1 MIMAS
6 ALVLLAEGFEE
17 IEAVSIIDIMRRGGV
32 EVDSAYL
39 PGEFE
44 NDLVLG
50 ANGITVQADIALA
63 SASVEEYDA
72 VVLPGGWGGTN
83 RLAENPLA
91 QQTLK
96 DFAAAGKWV
105 AAMCAAPY
113 ALHVAGVLSPRY
125 TCYPSVEEQIRPA
138 DRVADEVVVVDGKV
152 ITSQGP
158 GTAICFGRELVRQ
171 LVGQESFETVRVGTL
186 STHCPA

>member
-1 MIMAS
+1 MAR
-6 ALVLLAEGFEE
+6 ALVPLAEGFEE
-17 IEAVSIIDIMRRGGV
+17 IEAIAIIDILRRGGV
-32 EVDSAYL
+32 EVQSAYL

-44 NDLVLG
+44 SDLVLG
-50 ANGITVQADIALA
+50 ANGITVQADVSLKTVM
-63 SASVEEYDA
+63 VEEYDI

-83 RLAENPLA
+83 HLAENPLS
-91 QQTLK
+91 QQILK
-96 DFAAAGKWV
+96 DFSATGKWV

-138 DRVADEVVVVDGKV
+138 DRIADEKVVIDGKV

-158 GTAICFGRELVRQ
+158 GTAICFGLEIVRH
-171 LVGQESFETVRVGTL
+171 LVGEESYRAVREGTL
-186 STHCPA
+186 STHC

>member
-1 MIMAS
+1 MAR
-6 ALVLLAEGFEE
+6 ALVPLAEGFEE
-17 IEAVSIIDIMRRGGV
+17 IEAVSIIDILRRGGV
-32 EVDSAYL
+32 EVQSAYL

-44 NDLVLG
+44 SDLVLG
-50 ANGITVQADIALA
+50 ANGITVQADISLKNAA
-63 SASVEEYDA
+63 VSDYDII
-72 VVLPGGWGGTN
+72 VLPGGWGGTN
-83 RLAENPLA
+83 RLAENPLS
-91 QQTLK
+91 QQLLK

-138 DRVADEVVVVDGKV
+138 DRVADEKVVVDGKV

-158 GTAICFGRELVRQ
+158 GTAICFGLEIIRQ
-171 LVGQESFETVRVGTL
+171 LVGEASYQAVREGTL
-186 STHCPA
+186 STHC

>member
-1 MIMAS
+1 MAR
-6 ALVLLAEGFEE
+6 ALVPLAEGFEE
-17 IEAVSIIDIMRRGGV
+17 IEAVSIIDILRRGGV
-32 EVDSAYL
+32 EVQSAYL

-44 NDLVLG
+44 SDLVLG
-50 ANGITVQADIALA
+50 ANGITVQADISLK
-63 SASVEEYDA
+63 SAAVSDYDIII
-72 VVLPGGWGGTN
+72 LPGGWGGTN
-83 RLAENPLA
+83 RLAENPLS
-91 QQTLK
+91 QQLLK

-138 DRVADEVVVVDGKV
+138 DRVADEKVVVDGKV

-158 GTAICFGRELVRQ
+158 GTAICFGLEIVRQ
-171 LVGQESFETVRVGTL
+171 LVGEESYQAVREGTL
-186 STHCPA
+186 STHC

>member
-17 IEAVSIIDIMRRGGV
+17 IEAVSIIDILRRGGV

-50 ANGITVQADIALA
+50 ANGITVQANISLKTAL
-63 SASVEEYDA
+63 VDEYDV

-83 RLAENPLA
+83 RLAESVLA
-91 QQTLK
+91 QETIK
-96 DFAAAGKWV
+96 RFASEGKWV

-113 ALHVAGVLSPRY
+113 ALHVARVLSPRY

-138 DRVADEVVVVDGKV
+138 DRVADEKVVVDGKV

-158 GTAICFGRELVRQ
+158 GTAICFGLEIVRQ
-171 LVGQESFETVRVGTL
+171 LVGEESHTAVREGTL
-186 STHCPA
+186 STWC

>member
-1 MIMAS
+1 MAA

-17 IEAVSIIDIMRRGGV
+17 IEAVSIIDILRRGGV

-44 NDLVLG
+44 NDMVLG

-63 SASVEEYDA
+63 RALIEEYDI

-113 ALHVAGVLSPRY
+113 ALHMAGVLSPRY
-125 TCYPSVEEQIRPA
+125 TCYPSVEEQIRPE
-138 DRVADEVVVVDGKV
+138 DRVADEKVVVDGRV

-158 GTAICFGRELVRQ
+158 GTAICFALEIVRQ
-171 LVGQESFETVRVGTL
+171 LVGEESYTAVREGTL
-186 STHCPA
+186 STWC